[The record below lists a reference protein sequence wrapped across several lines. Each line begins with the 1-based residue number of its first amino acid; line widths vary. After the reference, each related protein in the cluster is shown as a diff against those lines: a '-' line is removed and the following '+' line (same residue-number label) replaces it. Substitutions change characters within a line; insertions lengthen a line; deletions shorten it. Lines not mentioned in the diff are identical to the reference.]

1 MALPKARKRRSSL
14 PPNPAQWQPER
25 NGIAFRQQF
34 HVPPDGPL
42 RPFELWPRIPRL
54 WLLRR
59 QDLEG
64 KASSGDLSQIFVVSR
79 HRWSA
84 VTLPLNGDG
93 HIIIMNDTHALT
105 RQHATLMEELF
116 HIRLGHQP
124 SRIGKCPVTGLVKR
138 EYDKRSEQEAY
149 WSAAAALVPYAALRT
164 MVENARMIESIA
176 EHFEVSGD
184 LVAFRLKVTKL
195 WRRTCR

>member
-1 MALPKARKRRSSL
+1 
-14 PPNPAQWQPER
+14 
-25 NGIAFRQQF
+25 
-34 HVPPDGPL
+34 
-42 RPFELWPRIPRL
+42 
-54 WLLRR
+54 
-59 QDLEG
+59 
-64 KASSGDLSQIFVVSR
+64 
-79 HRWSA
+79 
-84 VTLPLNGDG
+84 
-93 HIIIMNDTHALT
+93 MNDTHALT